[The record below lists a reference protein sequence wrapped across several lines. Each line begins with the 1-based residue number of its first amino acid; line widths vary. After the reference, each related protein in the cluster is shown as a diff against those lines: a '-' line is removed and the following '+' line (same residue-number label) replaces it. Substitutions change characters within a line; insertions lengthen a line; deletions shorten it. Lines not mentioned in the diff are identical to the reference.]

1 LLTCQACATFSQEL
15 RQKHTVIDENLGLT
29 DKLIID
35 LVEDSTGLLWLLS
48 ENNLYWFD
56 GSEYNKIPHGNSIH
70 QIPGNVFSQL
80 YRSPEEEIWIV
91 YNKGYS
97 IYNPTTHS
105 FSHFIDIIPGNRKE
119 VFNLVAVKEFDLI
132 FRSDRNSFSV
142 NRLTKKI
149 ATFNSNTD
157 ILFHQFSKSLPHNY
171 LATSKNNGIL
181 VQFFNNQPTHFI
193 SLQNKKYV
201 QNAQLINDSLLILI
215 QTSGIVLYNLLN
227 GDTSNLIQYPTNG
240 KLLAYNKE
248 LKLISKNKNE
258 ILFLLDN
265 ELWIF
270 HVLEKQFT
278 NKIVSLNGK
287 NLIDNGYYKNGYFDK
302 MGNLWVSSNLNGLIK
317 ISFKTQPIHLIGNNI
332 EDADFIKCFMVNKSA
347 NCILAGT
354 YGKGLLLYDTIGNL
368 IKQFPLKRANTEAGT
383 IITSI
388 GQLDQYHYLVFAFS
402 QPEQYIINIK
412 THTIKPVSIPTFKS
426 IGYYQEII
434 QLKPGELLY
443 SSSNLNTTKIK
454 WQQNQLNIS
463 FATVEDRVQME
474 AMGNIKLQ
482 HQNIESITANPY
494 FTKCIRQLSLD
505 QAGRLVLQRR
515 NTNWLIGTIKG
526 IFEFDKNAKLLNTYN
541 KDAGM
546 ADEYIYGLVLDN
558 TGDIWC
564 SHNKG
569 ISRISK
575 EGNILN
581 LTKSDGLQSDEF
593 NYGAAAKTEDGQLF
607 FGGIKGLNSFYPT
620 LINNQL
626 ETPKLLVTH
635 ISTSDNKLS
644 TDTAFWNIRNIELP
658 FAKNS
663 LKIKVS
669 AIGNFSGDY
678 YNYQYRVKGLFSEW
692 KNLGRNREINLALPS
707 GKYIL
712 EMACSNSFMKNAIP
726 QKSIFIK
733 ITPPFYLRWW
743 FIVSAIATVIGI
755 LFLVLQAMNRHRY
768 QKKLATLKMQQQ
780 VENERRRISR
790 DLHDNMGAYTTALL
804 SNVEK
809 LKQQNKASDDLN
821 KMESNAVNIL
831 SSLRETI
838 WVLNNREISIAEFS
852 DNFKNYCIKMLQNFD
867 SIEFESEEHIIDD
880 KNLPATEALHFDKI
894 LKEAFQNILK
904 HSGATHIIFKIESH
918 ASLLCF
924 TIEDNGK
931 GFNMNTISRGYGLEN
946 MQWRAKE
953 AGAIINITNNHNK
966 TGTSIYLKKINR

>member
-1 LLTCQACATFSQEL
+1 
-15 RQKHTVIDENLGLT
+15 
-29 DKLIID
+29 
-35 LVEDSTGLLWLLS
+35 
-48 ENNLYWFD
+48 
-56 GSEYNKIPHGNSIH
+56 
-70 QIPGNVFSQL
+70 
-80 YRSPEEEIWIV
+80 
-91 YNKGYS
+91 
-97 IYNPTTHS
+97 
-105 FSHFIDIIPGNRKE
+105 
-119 VFNLVAVKEFDLI
+119 
-132 FRSDRNSFSV
+132 
-142 NRLTKKI
+142 
-149 ATFNSNTD
+149 
-157 ILFHQFSKSLPHNY
+157 
-171 LATSKNNGIL
+171 
-181 VQFFNNQPTHFI
+181 
-193 SLQNKKYV
+193 
-201 QNAQLINDSLLILI
+201 
-215 QTSGIVLYNLLN
+215 
-227 GDTSNLIQYPTNG
+227 
-240 KLLAYNKE
+240 
-248 LKLISKNKNE
+248 
-258 ILFLLDN
+258 
-265 ELWIF
+265 
-270 HVLEKQFT
+270 
-278 NKIVSLNGK
+278 
-287 NLIDNGYYKNGYFDK
+287 

-658 FAKNS
+658 FGNIELPFAKNS

-743 FIVSAIATVIGI
+743 FI
-755 LFLVLQAMNRHRY
+755 F
-768 QKKLATLKMQQQ
+768 KM
-780 VENERRRISR
+780 V
-790 DLHDNMGAYTTALL
+790 
-804 SNVEK
+804 V
-809 LKQQNKASDDLN
+809 
-821 KMESNAVNIL
+821 
-831 SSLRETI
+831 
-838 WVLNNREISIAEFS
+838 
-852 DNFKNYCIKMLQNFD
+852 YCIGNCHSYRHTFFGFA
-867 SIEFESEEHIIDD
+867 SHE
-880 KNLPATEALHFDKI
+880 PAP
-894 LKEAFQNILK
+894 
-904 HSGATHIIFKIESH
+904 
-918 ASLLCF
+918 
-924 TIEDNGK
+924 
-931 GFNMNTISRGYGLEN
+931 IS
-946 MQWRAKE
+946 K
-953 AGAIINITNNHNK
+953 K
-966 TGTSIYLKKINR
+966 TCYT